1 MSRLTGS
8 VGRWSPPPV
17 AWKARISASHA
28 RTGASQP
35 GKLRHLDAIAP
46 PVEALQR
53 GASRRRAGRGVDGP
67 RQLLALAAGWRGK
80 WSTTTLRPRVET
92 GGGSPARFGHR
103 ARPGGDPAERLK
115 NRRRASGGVF
125 WLPWDFAPRKE
136 LGSQRLSGS
145 NAALSPK
152 QRKLIWA

>member
-1 MSRLTGS
+1 
-8 VGRWSPPPV
+8 VGISSC
-17 AWKARISASHA
+17 KA
-28 RTGASQP
+28 GSQP
-35 GKLRHLDAIAP
+35 RPSCLAELLCRGQKQLADA
-46 PVEALQR
+46 VQR
-53 GASRRRAGRGVDGP
+53 VM
-67 RQLLALAAGWRGK
+67 LAAPMPEGGLLHPSAALVDHHLGSRMAGK

-92 GGGSPARFGHR
+92 GGGSLARFGRR

-145 NAALSPK
+145 NAAPSPK